1 MVETDKMVHV
11 GVGYESMTYFEKVF
25 GRQAIEVAK
34 IKDES
39 AFLEEKGDEKTGII
53 KGTVD

>member
-1 MVETDKMVHV
+1 MVHV
-11 GVGYESMTYFEKVF
+11 GVGHEGMTYFEKVF
-25 GRQAIEVAK
+25 GRQATQVAE